1 MGQFDE
7 EDRKDEFSSKG
18 DVVSGGAV
26 EVGEKLP
33 MVKVDDFV
41 QLEDDSIK
49 ETRHDSAELE
59 DDSLCS
65 DMRDDSVEARMERKF
80 ELMLEGRKV
89 FSDLK
94 APEKPPPWLD
104 KEVS

>member
-33 MVKVDDFV
+33 MVKVDD
-41 QLEDDSIK
+41 SIK
-49 ETRHDSAELE
+49 ETRQDSAELE

>member
-49 ETRHDSAELE
+49 DTRHDTFAL
-59 DDSLCS
+59 DSHCS

>member
-7 EDRKDEFSSKG
+7 GDRKDEFSSKG

-26 EVGEKLP
+26 EKLP

-65 DMRDDSVEARMERKF
+65 DMMDDSVEARMERKF

>member
-7 EDRKDEFSSKG
+7 GDLKDEFSSKG

-49 ETRHDSAELE
+49 ETRHDSAVL
-59 DDSLCS
+59 SFGG
-65 DMRDDSVEARMERKF
+65 VVYF
-80 ELMLEGRKV
+80 
-89 FSDLK
+89 
-94 APEKPPPWLD
+94 
-104 KEVS
+104 VSGKTNS

>member
-7 EDRKDEFSSKG
+7 GDRKDEFSSKG

-26 EVGEKLP
+26 DVGEKLP
-33 MVKVDDFV
+33 MVKVD
-41 QLEDDSIK
+41 SIK
-49 ETRHDSAELE
+49 DTRHDSAELE

-65 DMRDDSVEARMERKF
+65 DMMDDSVEARMERKF

>member
-7 EDRKDEFSSKG
+7 GDRKDEFSSKG

-41 QLEDDSIK
+41 QVEDDSIK
-49 ETRHDSAELE
+49 DARHDTFAL
-59 DDSLCS
+59 DSLCN
-65 DMRDDSVEARMERKF
+65 DMMDDSVEARMERKF

>member
-7 EDRKDEFSSKG
+7 EDRKDDLSSKG
-18 DVVSGGAV
+18 DVVSGRSV
-26 EVGEKLP
+26 DVGEKLP

-49 ETRHDSAELE
+49 DTRHDTFAL
-59 DDSLCS
+59 DSLCN

>member
-7 EDRKDEFSSKG
+7 GDLKDEFSSKG

-33 MVKVDDFV
+33 MVKADGFV

-49 ETRHDSAELE
+49 DTRHDSSEL
-59 DDSLCS
+59 DSLCS